1 MDDKKLAKRFYKSVH
16 VQENAAGFEVLLDG
30 RALKSPAKAALRV
43 PNEALANAIR
53 DEFDAQK
60 EEIAPDTMP
69 LFSLAATA
77 IDRVMTQRDSLN
89 QELVG
94 YGQNDLIC
102 YRCAPDED
110 PLLAE
115 REAEKWGAIQAWM
128 AEKHNVLLRAFD
140 GIMPQAQSDD
150 VAPAL
155 QKAITAIDDWQFVS
169 LYRATTLSGSVSLG
183 LAFVAGHIDV
193 PQLMQLAFLDDYYQ
207 EEKWGA
213 DEWAIERRDHI
224 QAELQD
230 AFTFLSLLSA
240 GK

>member
-1 MDDKKLAKRFYKSVH
+1 MDDKKLAKRFYKSVT
-16 VQENAAGFEVLLDG
+16 VRENGAGFEVMLDAA
-30 RALKSPAKAALRV
+30 ALKSPAKAALYL
-43 PNEALANAIR
+43 PNEALAHAIR

-60 EEIAPDTMP
+60 EEISPATMP
-69 LFSLAATA
+69 IFSLASTA
-77 IDRVMTQRDSLN
+77 VDRVMTQRDTLN
-89 QELVG
+89 DQLVG

-110 PLLAE
+110 PVLAE
-115 REAEKWGAIQAWM
+115 REAKKWGAVQDWM
-128 AEKHNVLLRAFD
+128 ADNHNVRLRAFD

-155 QKAITAIDDWQFVS
+155 QKAIKAIDDWQFVS

-183 LAFVAGHIDV
+183 LGFVAGQFDV
-193 PQLMQLAFLDDYYQ
+193 SALMQLAFLDDYYQ